1 MSLLTESQLRF
12 ELKSTDLD
20 AMKEFWVENGT
31 VVTPAARDFLR
42 EHRIAL
48 RYGEVP
54 AYKTEHSS
62 ISRQDFF
69 CNVDHREEKD
79 AGADLQ
85 MSVPAQREKA
95 IAEINGEPEQE
106 NKTLSMLRLHSKLES
121 LEARILEVQLIFQ
134 KRGMHQA
141 VEQLGS
147 TLEYTR
153 EIVRCLVQSKE
164 LEEPAILG
172 MSSEEISQRSQNPQQ
187 YYGIPHF
194 SVRLEHGEG
203 VILLN
208 TLRAQARETALD
220 AYKIFQDDCGAAQQ
234 EDILRGLNRL
244 ASFFYV
250 MMFQML
256 TRKDLE

>member
-20 AMKEFWVENGT
+20 AMKEFWVESGT

-54 AYKTEHSS
+54 AHKTEQSNVSCQDSFSS
-62 ISRQDFF
+62 IDYE
-69 CNVDHREEKD
+69 EEKD
-79 AGADLQ
+79 VGADLQ
-85 MSVPAQREKA
+85 MSVPSQGDKT
-95 IAEINGEPEQE
+95 IAEMNGEPEQK
-106 NKTLSMLRLHSKLES
+106 NKTLSMLWLHSKLES
-121 LEARILEVQLIFQ
+121 LEARMLEVQLIFQ

-153 EIVRCLVQSKE
+153 EIVRCLVQRKE
-164 LEEPAILG
+164 LEEPTLFG
-172 MSSEEISQRSQNPQQ
+172 MTSEEISLHSQNPQQ

-208 TLRAQARETALD
+208 TLRAQARETELD
-220 AYKIFQDDCGAAQQ
+220 AYEIFQDDCGAAQR

-256 TRKDLE
+256 TRNALE

>member
-48 RYGEVP
+48 CYGEVP
-54 AYKTEHSS
+54 TNKTEHSS
-62 ISRQDFF
+62 VSCQDSS

-85 MSVPAQREKA
+85 VFVPAQGDKA
-95 IAEINGEPEQE
+95 IAEINGEPEQK
-106 NKTLSMLRLHSKLES
+106 NKTLPMLRLHSKLES
-121 LEARILEVQLIFQ
+121 LEARMLEVQLTFQ
-134 KRGMHQA
+134 KQGALQA

-153 EIVRCLVQSKE
+153 EIVRCLVQRKE
-164 LEEPAILG
+164 LEDPTLFG
-172 MSSEEISQRSQNPQQ
+172 MNSEEISLRSQNPQQ

-203 VILLN
+203 VVLLN
-208 TLRAQARETALD
+208 TLRAQARETELD
-220 AYKIFQDDCGAAQQ
+220 AYEIFQDDCGAEQR

-256 TRKDLE
+256 TRNCPE